1 MSNLDQEMECE
12 IDNLHRRYRAKK
24 QPILDSRTMIQQ
36 VQRVTDLVKSMQETS
51 DIQQIMS
58 LTTNLAEVM
67 NRLTKC
73 DNYNSSVEDLNKI
86 MSNMRGEQTS
96 QNQQCNLPK
105 GTCINDVRF

>member
-1 MSNLDQEMECE
+1 
-12 IDNLHRRYRAKK
+12 
-24 QPILDSRTMIQQ
+24 MIQQ

-51 DIQQIMS
+51 DISQIMS

-86 MSNMRGEQTS
+86 MSNMRG
-96 QNQQCNLPK
+96 
-105 GTCINDVRF
+105 DW